1 MGRGAAQGCDWLN
14 HLVASALHE
23 TRGLDL
29 ALQIFRRDFG
39 PKRIDAGIERDHGY
53 V

>member
-1 MGRGAAQGCDWLN
+1 MRGRAAQRGIRLD
-14 HLVASALHE
+14 HLVAGALDE

-29 ALQIFRRDFG
+29 ALQVFRRDFG
-39 PKRIDAGIERDHGY
+39 PKRIDAGVERDHGY